1 MPHLLYLSSPPIVSR
16 LALRFESK
24 PVFQLIYVPP
34 VVQAQQ
40 LGYWLFQC
48 DAAGLVINHQVTC
61 CPWRPWIQFVA
72 DDLNIVVTGRSLSM
86 WSNLQYP
93 PPHYHTA
100 CYSAPIKTS
109 TPAATS
115 SLKIPFLSVIISRHF

>member
-1 MPHLLYLSSPPIVSR
+1 MQPPLYLSSPPIVFR
-16 LALRFESK
+16 LVLRFESRLVS
-24 PVFQLIYVPP
+24 PSIY
-34 VVQAQQ
+34 AQPAAQ
-40 LGYWLFQC
+40 WQQFVCWLFQY

-61 CPWRPWIQFVA
+61 CPWWPWIPFVT

-115 SLKIPFLSVIISRHF
+115 SPKIPFQSVIISHHF